1 MKNNFDRTKT
11 ETSKLGTRSLA
22 LLMFFVMLFTAIGSG
37 SVLSALAVTRGDEGA
52 DDSIAESVDVSDDFA
67 SSADLYDTE
76 ETMLGVNKDLA
87 ATGAGVDLVATG
99 ATYYIWKSESGGSS
113 SNQYTCLGASPQ
125 TFSATTGKNYYIAV
139 STSATS
145 ISTGTVR
152 LDGANVSGVSTSA
165 TGTQGFD
172 GMQGVYFA
180 MASADTVKVSYSS
193 GSKIKIEKGTSSSS
207 CTTDHKMIVTGDQ
220 QLTNTT
226 NWQNTWSGA
235 GTRNQMTYNSA
246 IGMYEIKYT
255 NIAASS
261 SASNY
266 FRFRILDLTQKGDP
280 DTSWETDKGF
290 DEGSGA
296 ITDASNILQGTS
308 KTTAGADNT
317 FQFSLKQKANITIY
331 LDDSKLDTHT
341 AIQVIVTPA
350 VSTVTAGSAKVNG
363 TVTATA
369 GTITVSN
376 GTNVA
381 YGGTVTLTATAG
393 TDYVF
398 SQWEDNSN
406 LTYNNKNAASTTA
419 TVTGSTTVNAIFVP
433 KSYML
438 TRGTGTGY
446 TITAPAT
453 ASSSKQ
459 WGTDVTITA
468 NTDDMHYIDYLYYKV
483 NNEGNEVKIG
493 DNAGSNATTL
503 TRTLSMPKSNV
514 TVYASVHER
523 ESNTITYGYC
533 TGSDGFGYINVGK
546 QHSSSTSQIEYSIES
561 GTKVL
566 EGTKVLF
573 GARPIAGKKFVGW
586 YSNQEGTGTALSTS
600 KDYVP
605 ATASGNYYAKFADAP
620 DTPDPLE
627 AGSNE
632 LVLLIYSPNNTY
644 LNLWGGYSNSNY
656 NFGSASTTTISGTTY
671 RVVRLNVTSST
682 AVSCTIHKGNNNW
695 DTESNEFSRMTKG
708 NTYRIYWDGTGKKTG
723 GTKYDYTPTATPDP
737 DKATTTYYPVKL
749 NITNPDKGVAASTYL
764 SDYFCA
770 RSSSV
775 DVYAKPSD
783 TTNMKTSIKKVSGSS
798 DTTSVIK
805 WSTAYSS
812 MTMNASATS
821 ATATVTFIPMDY
833 YKVNFSAGAGG
844 TVTATAGG
852 KAITSGTP
860 VMEGTSVTITATPN
874 SGNAVNGW
882 TASGSLTGSSTNT
895 SRTFT
900 IGADTTAKVYFS
912 ASRGTANTGTYFGW
926 AKASTDT
933 NVYPGDW
940 SNFSTTYVRDGHV
953 FAYIDNVTAGYYY
966 ISAYG
971 SAVTSS
977 SSAEDKCE
985 KQYYRTAKDTAGA
998 VWCSTEFSTYIT
1010 NLGRSEWGS
1019 NDSPC
1024 WNGRCNYG
1032 HFKVSSAVKALIID
1046 LGPDDGSGKAQTHV
1060 GDDNHKFVQ
1069 NNYRIIPV
1077 FNTDVNKVSVYA
1089 KDASYRNNTTYD
1101 YLPGIADTVIS
1112 TDTYVTGRTQHSE
1125 FETAVAT
1132 KGQSITVTT
1141 TVDSSHRGRY
1151 YVRGFSVNGVTP
1163 ELYEYSSGGVYTMT
1177 YTIPADFDDNYL
1189 EITPIYAEYNINNVR
1204 FYIENY
1210 DEAFQNTG
1218 WGNTLAVYPFYENA
1232 SGSYAQ
1238 TKHNAFGGYP
1248 GQPVIN
1254 NGGRRFIEVP
1264 TNYTTLTADGS
1275 TEDCHVKGV
1284 TLSNDYFDI
1293 VHRDYCREVDDH
1305 LQTYDYDDFYK
1316 IYKETSDGKEVN
1328 GKTKVA
1334 DQITFAFKYRTET
1347 NNFSDSSN
1355 TVTYSTTG
1363 KTVYAPY
1370 SSFTVAQK
1378 DTKFKNG
1385 WEPLLDYHD
1394 RPIDLFG
1401 KQLSSA
1407 DQTKEP
1413 LLVVSDDYAI
1423 TYAGRYATTW
1433 TVYYKDGTNYTKI
1446 AEIAPSALIVATQ
1459 ARLGTGTYPAVT
1471 DKTGYPSTDGHK
1483 LNDYSDEYQTLKA
1496 YADTPVQIT
1505 YESAIRNN
1513 SSYEKYWSMTG
1524 GSSEVAK
1531 RSDGRWFYSYEGEII
1546 NADLRID
1553 YTDEY
1558 KGEESTDW
1566 TTDTFNGNTG
1576 EVTGAT
1582 VHFTNTEDDDE
1593 GGNYELTPYHDTAD
1607 YNRDIV
1613 SNFNHYYKFAAT
1625 EGSGYIF
1632 IGWYME
1638 RDGISTAVNA
1648 DDIKNLAGK
1657 SQMTSN
1663 ATFVARYVKNPAGHI
1678 TINHTMDDGSTGTG
1692 TTYIGIEK
1700 STDGTSWT
1708 NVTGTPSN
1716 IFERADKVSVN
1727 DPDVMS
1733 YNSGYT
1739 LKVTLKTE
1747 VAADTAFDRF
1757 SANADNDEHSPNY
1770 FSSDVTTLGTTST
1783 TSFEVPVDDLF
1794 QIVEGFPKQQFDTLT
1809 YFSHTTKRPELTINH
1824 NIDPTSDSTAEGD
1837 TYVKVEVLSATN
1849 EVVTTLGGDEA
1860 DGYAKGKDLV
1870 VPSTY
1875 YNGTDDY
1882 RIKVYLKTE
1891 MKGFTQFDHFS
1902 ILSNIITNAAG
1913 PHGEVVTLSSSADQ
1927 RTKYATSTFSASA
1940 CYDRGERVLP
1950 YLSRLIVP
1958 DYKYQLKYTY
1968 PSYVKDY
1975 GDQSYT
1981 AKDSFAPE
1989 ELTEYM
1995 TLNNGDLAFQND
2007 TKKLSFICKKAP
2019 YEDNYQK
2026 KLDFSK
2032 NSSITGRGYKST
2044 DNTMILDIS
2053 VTAVNQ
2059 QLSAYFDFPY
2069 ATTQSNEFKPVV
2081 TDGKVVKTDPNRR
2094 GKTDIYGRDWF
2105 VTNDVRHEGIVGT
2118 PEFVKAPLIIYDGAT
2133 PKYFKY
2139 WSVMTEATDNNA
2151 SREYTRCY
2159 DYEFNLAIFQNC
2171 IITPMYDEI
2180 NFAARGMAAPVPD
2193 NYGTNPQSSGY
2204 DRFDPDVNREYYK
2217 TEDNGLT
2224 ITFIENSR
2232 NQYNN
2237 SDAGSAPS
2245 ERSGAADRLYSDF
2258 LLTYNYFND
2267 NVNYSKVVLRD
2278 DYASQK
2284 KAGMVIQP
2292 VAYMEKTEDGKGRI
2306 IQSDEYYNT
2315 NTKYQGATAEQIKS
2329 YIETGNVPSDMLG
2342 GKKLQDS
2349 RFDVSSLD
2357 NKNRIQYFFGMD
2369 NAEAKKNTD
2378 TKDADGILRVG
2389 EDYNNKYLVYKAFA
2403 YIGDVTEGN
2412 TLTNVVVSSRP
2423 VYFTVYKDATI
2434 QPGYYMPN
2442 TSGN

>member
-1 MKNNFDRTKT
+1 MKKTFDQTKK
-11 ETSKLGTRSLA
+11 ETAKISANAFGIRSIA
-22 LLMFFVMLFTAIGSG
+22 ILMFFVMLFTAIGSG

-52 DDSIAESVDVSDDFA
+52 DDSISESVDVSDDFA

-99 ATYYIWKSESGGSS
+99 ATYYLWKAEGNSGNTSS
-113 SNQYTCLGASPQ
+113 TYTCLGTSPQ

-172 GMQGVYFA
+172 GNQAVYFA

-207 CTTDHKMIVTGDQ
+207 CTTNHKMIVTGDQ

-246 IGMYEIKYT
+246 IGKYEIKYT
-255 NIAASS
+255 NIDASS
-261 SASNY
+261 SSSNY
-266 FRFRILDLTQKGDP
+266 FRFRILDLTAKGDP
-280 DTSWETDKGF
+280 DTSWETDKGYAQ
-290 DEGSGA
+290 GSGA

-363 TVTATA
+363 TVTAAA
-369 GTITVSN
+369 GEITVTN
-376 GTNVA
+376 GTNVP
-381 YGGTVTLTATAG
+381 YGGTVNLTATAG

-398 SQWEDNSN
+398 SQWEDNGN
-406 LTYNNKNAASTTA
+406 LSYANKNAASTTA

-433 KSYML
+433 KSYMVNK
-438 TRGTGTGY
+438 GTGTGF
-446 TITAPAT
+446 TITTP
-453 ASSSKQ
+453 SSNQSKQ
-459 WGTDVTITA
+459 WGTSVTVTA
-468 NTDDMHYIDYLYYKV
+468 KADSNYALDYLYYL
-483 NNEGNEVKIG
+483 NNNTGSEVKIG
-493 DNAGSNATTL
+493 SDATSSDITNGTM
-503 TRTLSMPKSNV
+503 TRTLSSMPKNNI
-514 TVYASVHER
+514 TVYAKVHEK
-523 ESNTITYGYC
+523 ESNTVTYGYC
-533 TGSDGFGYINVGK
+533 TGSDGLGYINVGK
-546 QHSSSTSQIEYSIES
+546 QHSTSTSQIEYSIES
-561 GTKVL
+561 GSKVL

-586 YSNQEGTGTALSTS
+586 YSNQAGTGTALSTS
-600 KDYVP
+600 QDYVP

-620 DTPDPLE
+620 DTTTVTPDPVYSSSKVRLVFKASDYDNQNKYIYTWNGPNCGNFPGKKISE
-627 AGSNE
+627 LSTYATNGNNEKYYYVEDTDSFNYILSNGSSGSTNQTAN
-632 LVLLIYSPNNTY
+632 LDANTTGTTKITYSGGSTSPTTATY
-644 LNLWGGYSNSNY
+644 TKVDI
-656 NFGSASTTTISGTTY
+656 TTT
-671 RVVRLNVTSST
+671 
-682 AVSCTIHKGNNNW
+682 
-695 DTESNEFSRMTKG
+695 
-708 NTYRIYWDGTGKKTG
+708 
-723 GTKYDYTPTATPDP
+723 TPDP

-844 TVTATAGG
+844 TVVATAGG

-874 SGNAVNGW
+874 SGNAVSGW
-882 TASGSLTGSSTNT
+882 TASGSLTGSSTNA

-912 ASRGTANTGTYFGW
+912 KSKGTSTTGTYLGYS
-926 AKASTDT
+926 KTGE
-933 NVYPGDW
+933 NPGNSGDNW
-940 SNFSTTYVRDGHV
+940 QWITTYVRNGHV
-953 FAYIDNVTAGYYY
+953 YAYIDSPTASTYYY
-966 ISAYG
+966 FQAYDVLPSNTEEKYKKMLYYG
-971 SAVTSS
+971 KSGTDASWAVT
-977 SSAEDKCE
+977 EFTKYVTDIG
-985 KQYYRTAKDTAGA
+985 RDDTSHYDG
-998 VWCSTEFSTYIT
+998 CPIMK
-1010 NLGRSEWGS
+1010 
-1019 NDSPC
+1019 
-1024 WNGRCNYG
+1024 
-1032 HFKVSSAVKALIID
+1032 FKVTSAVKAVMID
-1046 LGPDDGSGKAQTHV
+1046 LGPDDGSGNARPDLVSNTYH
-1060 GDDNHKFVQ
+1060 
-1069 NNYRIIPV
+1069 IIPI
-1077 FNTDVNKVSVYA
+1077 FNKDISKVSVYA
-1089 KDASYRNNTTYD
+1089 KDASYRGDSNYD
-1101 YLPGIADTVIS
+1101 YLSGIADTVIS
-1112 TDTYVTGRTQHSE
+1112 STTGVTNIAKQTE

-1132 KGQSITVTT
+1132 KGSSITVTT

-1177 YTIPADFDDNYL
+1177 YNIPADFDDNYL
-1189 EITPIYAEYNINNVR
+1189 EITPIYYRKDLSTVK

-1218 WGNTLAVYPFYENA
+1218 WGNTLSIYPYYQDTAN
-1232 SGSYAQ
+1232 
-1238 TKHNAFGGYP
+1238 KNNAFGGYP

-1254 NGGRRFIEVP
+1254 YGGRRFIEIP
-1264 TNYTTLTADGS
+1264 TSYNNKTIQ
-1275 TEDCHVKGV
+1275 GV

-1363 KTVYAPY
+1363 KTVHAPY

-1433 TVYYKDGTNYTKI
+1433 TVYRKNGSSYTKI

-1459 ARLGTGTYPAVT
+1459 ARLGTSTYPAVT
-1471 DKTGYPSTDGHK
+1471 DATGYPSTNNHK
-1483 LNDYSDEYQTLKA
+1483 LADYSDEYQALKA
-1496 YADTPVQIT
+1496 YANTPVQIT

-1513 SSYEKYWSMTG
+1513 SSYEKYWSMSG
-1524 GSSEVAK
+1524 GSSEVAE

-1558 KGEESTDW
+1558 IDEENTVW
-1566 TTDTFNGNTG
+1566 TTDTYKSNSNTG
-1576 EVTGAT
+1576 SVTGAT
-1582 VHFTNTEDDDE
+1582 LHFTNTANDSD
-1593 GGNYELTPYHDTAD
+1593 GPYALTDYHDTAD
-1607 YNRDIV
+1607 YEGEIV
-1613 SNFNHYYKFAAT
+1613 SNFNHYYKFVAT

-1632 IGWYME
+1632 QGWYME

-1648 DDIKNLAGK
+1648 DDVKKLTGQ

-1692 TTYIGIEK
+1692 TTYIGVEA
-1700 STDGTSWT
+1700 SNDGTNWT
-1708 NVTGTPSN
+1708 WITGNDTDH
-1716 IFERADKVSVN
+1716 FERADKFSVN
-1727 DPDVMS
+1727 DTNIMS

-1739 LKVTLKTE
+1739 LRVTLKTE

-1757 SANADNDEHSPNY
+1757 SANNDDHSPNY
-1770 FSSDVTTLGTTST
+1770 FSSDVDTSGTTST

-1794 QIVEGFPKQQFDTLT
+1794 QIVDGFPKQQFDTLT

-1837 TYVKVEVLSATN
+1837 TYVKVEVLSAGGAVKATY
-1849 EVVTTLGGDEA
+1849 GGDEA

-1882 RIKVYLKTE
+1882 SIKVYLKTE

-1902 ILSNIITNAAG
+1902 ILGYVITNAAG
-1913 PHGEVVTLSSSADQ
+1913 PNGETITLSSSTDQ
-1927 RTKYATSTFSASA
+1927 RTKFATTTFSAKA
-1940 CYDRGERVLP
+1940 CYNRGERVLP

-1958 DYKYQLKYTY
+1958 NYKYQLTYTY
-1968 PSYVKDY
+1968 PSYVKEY
-1975 GDQSYT
+1975 GNQSYT

-1995 TLNNGDLAFQND
+1995 TLNNGDLAFQD
-2007 TKKLSFICKKAP
+2007 DAKKLSFICKKAP

-2026 KLDFSK
+2026 TLDFSK
-2032 NSSITGRGYKST
+2032 NSTITDRGYSSA
-2044 DNTMILDIS
+2044 DNMMTLDIS
-2053 VTAVNQ
+2053 VTAENQ

-2069 ATTQSNEFKPVV
+2069 ATTQSNEFIPVV
-2081 TDGKVVKTDPNRR
+2081 ADGKVMMSDTNRQ

-2105 VTNDVRHEGIVGT
+2105 VTNDVRNEGVDGT
-2118 PEFVKAPLIIYDGAT
+2118 PAFVKAPLIIYDNNT

-2139 WSVMTEATDNNA
+2139 WSVMTEGTANNA

-2171 IITPMYDEI
+2171 IITPEYDDKE
-2180 NFAARGMAAPVPD
+2180 FSQRGMAGTVPTKYD
-2193 NYGTNPQSSGY
+2193 DY
-2204 DRFDPDVNREYYK
+2204 DRFDPDVNRDYYK
-2217 TEDNGLT
+2217 TADNGLT

-2237 SDAGSAPS
+2237 SGAGSAPS

-2258 LLTYNYFND
+2258 LLTYNYYD
-2267 NVNYSKVVLRD
+2267 TNVNYSKVVLRD
-2278 DYASQK
+2278 DYDGRK

-2306 IQSDEYYNT
+2306 VQSDGYYANYSDS
-2315 NTKYQGATAEQIKS
+2315 TKYQGATAEQIKS
-2329 YIETGNVPSDMLG
+2329 YIETGNVPEGMLG

-2349 RFDVSSLD
+2349 RFDVSNLD
-2357 NKNRIQYFFGMD
+2357 NKNRIQYFYGMD
-2369 NAEAKKNTD
+2369 NAVAKTSTD
-2378 TKDADGILRVG
+2378 DADADGILRVG

-2403 YIGDVTEGN
+2403 YIGDVTGGD

>member
-11 ETSKLGTRSLA
+11 ATARFSTRAIAMML
-22 LLMFFVMLFTAIGSG
+22 FFVMLLTAIGSG
-37 SVLSALAVTRGDEGA
+37 SVLSAIAADFDTVSGDAIPAAATEGSDIALNAIPSEGA
-52 DDSIAESVDVSDDFA
+52 AVDNAEEKP
-67 SSADLYDTE
+67 DLSNFE
-76 ETMLGVNKDLA
+76 ENAIVRGMKDDLA
-87 ATGAGVDLVATG
+87 AVGAGVDLAETG

-113 SNQYTCLGASPQ
+113 ANQYTCLGTSPQ

-152 LDGANVSGVSTSA
+152 LDGADVSGVSTST

-193 GSKIKIEKGTSSSS
+193 GSKIKIEKGTASSS
-207 CTTDHKMIVTGDQ
+207 CTNNHKMIVTGDK

-246 IGMYEIKYT
+246 IGKYEIKYT
-255 NIAASS
+255 NIDASS
-261 SASNY
+261 SSSNY
-266 FRFRILDLTQKGDP
+266 FRFRILDLTTKGDP
-280 DTSWETDKGF
+280 DTAWETDKGYAQ
-290 DEGSGA
+290 GSGA

-308 KTTAGADNT
+308 KTTAGDDNT
-317 FQFSLKQKANITIY
+317 FRFSLKQKANITIY
-331 LDDSKLDTHT
+331 LDDSKLSTNS
-341 AIQVIVTPA
+341 AIEVIVNPA

-376 GTNVA
+376 GTNVP
-381 YGGTVTLTATAG
+381 YGGTVNLTATAG

-398 SQWEDNSN
+398 SQWEDNGS
-406 LTYNNKNAASTTA
+406 LSYANKNAATTTA

-459 WGTDVTITA
+459 WGTNVTITA

-483 NNEGNEVKIG
+483 NNEGDEVKIG

-514 TVYASVHER
+514 TVYAKVHER
-523 ESNTITYGYC
+523 ASNTITYGYC
-533 TGSDGFGYINVGK
+533 TGSDSLGYINVGK
-546 QHSSSTSQIEYSIES
+546 QYSSSTSQIEYSIES
-561 GTKVL
+561 GGKVL

-586 YSNQEGTGTALSTS
+586 YNNQEGTGTALSTS
-600 KDYVP
+600 QDYVP
-605 ATASGNYYAKFADAP
+605 ATASGNYYAKFE
-620 DTPDPLE
+620 TPSDP
-627 AGSNE
+627 AYSSTKYR
-632 LVLLIYSPNNTY
+632 LLFLKSTYSSKDYYIYTWNGVNLGNWPGKKINT
-644 LNLWGGYSNSNY
+644 LNTLTNGN
-656 NFGSASTTTISGTTY
+656 GTTY
-671 RVVRLNVTSST
+671 YYIDSDNTFSYNLNPGGDNNKTGDKSVAKGTVTVSYTGNGDTGYSTSSY
-682 AVSCTIHKGNNNW
+682 S
-695 DTESNEFSRMTKG
+695 E
-708 NTYRIYWDGTGKKTG
+708 KTG
-723 GTKYDYTPTATPDP
+723 G
-737 DKATTTYYPVKL
+737 ATTTYYPVKL

-764 SDYFCA
+764 SNYFCA

-775 DVYAKPSD
+775 NVYAKPSD

-798 DTTSVIK
+798 DTTEVIK
-805 WSTAYSS
+805 WNTAYSS

-821 ATATVTFIPMDY
+821 ATATVTFIPKDY

-844 TVTATAGG
+844 TVAATAGG

-874 SGNAVNGW
+874 SGNAVSGW
-882 TASGSLTGSSTNT
+882 TASGSLTGSSTDT

-912 ASRGTANTGTYFGW
+912 ASRGTVNTGTYFGYG
-926 AKASTDT
+926 S
-933 NVYPGDW
+933 
-940 SNFSTTYVRDGHV
+940 SNDPYSWKFTSTYVRDGHV
-953 FAYIDNVTAGYYY
+953 FAYIDTIGTNKTFYIGAYSENPDTTEKKYNKMYYFDNT
-966 ISAYG
+966 G
-971 SAVTSS
+971 T
-977 SSAEDKCE
+977 
-985 KQYYRTAKDTAGA
+985 
-998 VWCSTEFSTYIT
+998 VWCSTEFSNYVT
-1010 NLGRSEWGS
+1010 NLGRDDDKDYYGKKCSEGK
-1019 NDSPC
+1019 
-1024 WNGRCNYG
+1024 
-1032 HFKVSSAVKALIID
+1032 FTVSSAVKALIID
-1046 LGPDDGSGKAQTHV
+1046 LGPDDGSGKAQTHQ

-1089 KDASYRNNTTYD
+1089 KDASYRNNSTFD
-1101 YLPGIADTVIS
+1101 YLPGIADTTITAVS
-1112 TDTYVTGRTQHSE
+1112 GVVTGVTSHSE

-1132 KGQSITVTT
+1132 KGQNITVTT
-1141 TVDSSHRGRY
+1141 KIGDSYKNNY
-1151 YVRGFSVNGVTP
+1151 YVKGFSVNGVTP
-1163 ELYEYSSGGVYTMT
+1163 ELYEWRSDGTYTMT
-1177 YTIPADFDDNYL
+1177 YKIPADFDDNYL
-1189 EITPIYAEYNINNVR
+1189 EITPIYYRKNLSTVQ

-1218 WGNTLAVYPFYENA
+1218 WGNTLSIYPYYQNT
-1232 SGSYAQ
+1232 SN
-1238 TKHNAFGGYP
+1238 KNNAFGGYP

-1254 NGGRRFIEVP
+1254 YGGRRFIEIP
-1264 TNYTTLTADGS
+1264 TSYNSKTIQ
-1275 TEDCHVKGV
+1275 GV

-1328 GKTKVA
+1328 GQTTAA
-1334 DQITFAFKYRTET
+1334 DQITFAFKYRTKT
-1347 NNFSDSSN
+1347 NNFSDNSTTQTYSN
-1355 TVTYSTTG
+1355 TGNTNVP
-1363 KTVYAPY
+1363 APY
-1370 SSFTVAQK
+1370 TSFAVSAK
-1378 DTKFKNG
+1378 DTKFQNG

-1433 TVYYKDGTNYTKI
+1433 TVYRKDGSNYTKI

-1459 ARLGTGTYPAVT
+1459 ARLGTSTYPAVT
-1471 DKTGYPSTDGHK
+1471 DATGYPTTTNHK
-1483 LNDYSDEYQTLKA
+1483 LADYSDEYQALKA
-1496 YADTPVQIT
+1496 YANTPVQIT
-1505 YESAIRNN
+1505 YESAIRNQDG
-1513 SSYEKYWSMTG
+1513 YVKHWSMSG
-1524 GSSEVAK
+1524 GSSEVSK

-1558 KGEESTDW
+1558 KGEESTAW
-1566 TTDTFNGNTG
+1566 TTDTFKGNTG

-1582 VHFTNTEDDDE
+1582 VHFTNTKSDAQGPYD
-1593 GGNYELTPYHDTAD
+1593 LTDYHDTAD
-1607 YNRDIV
+1607 SDEEIV
-1613 SNFNHYYKFAAT
+1613 SNFNHYYKFVAT

-1632 IGWYME
+1632 QGWYME

-1648 DDIKNLAGK
+1648 DDVKKLTGQ

-1700 STDGTSWT
+1700 SADGTTWT
-1708 NVTGTPSN
+1708 NVTGTASN

-1739 LKVTLKTE
+1739 LRVTLKTVVE
-1747 VAADTAFDRF
+1747 ADTAFDRF
-1757 SANADNDEHSPNY
+1757 SANDDEHSPNY
-1770 FSSDVTTLGTTST
+1770 FSSVVTTSGTTST

-1794 QIVEGFPKQQFDTLT
+1794 QIVDDFPKQQFDTLT
-1809 YFSHTTKRPELTINH
+1809 YFSHTTKRPELIINH
-1824 NIDPTSDSTAEGD
+1824 NLDPTSDSTAEGD
-1837 TYVKVEVLSATN
+1837 TYVKVEVLSAGGT
-1849 EVVTTLGGDEA
+1849 VVATYGGSET
-1860 DGYAKGKDLV
+1860 DGYALGEDIV
-1870 VPSTY
+1870 VPSQY
-1875 YNGTDDY
+1875 YNNTEDY

-1902 ILSNIITNAAG
+1902 ILGYVITNAAG
-1913 PHGEVVTLSSSADQ
+1913 PNGETITLTSSTDQ
-1927 RTKYATSTFSASA
+1927 RTMFATTTFSASA
-1940 CYDRGERVLP
+1940 CYTRGEHVLP

-1958 DYKYQLKYTY
+1958 DYNYELKYTY
-1968 PSYVKDY
+1968 PSYVKGY
-1975 GDQSYT
+1975 GNQSYT

-2007 TKKLSFICKKAP
+2007 AKKLSFICLKAP

-2032 NSSITGRGYKST
+2032 NSTITGRGYSSA
-2044 DNTMILDIS
+2044 DNMMKLDIS
-2053 VTAVNQ
+2053 VTAENQ

-2105 VTNDVRHEGIVGT
+2105 VTNDVRNEGISGT
-2118 PEFVKAPLIIYDGAT
+2118 PEFVKAPLIIHDGN
-2133 PKYFKY
+2133 KKLYFKY
-2139 WSVMTEATDNNA
+2139 WSVETEDTANNA

-2171 IITPMYDEI
+2171 IITPMYDETD
-2180 NFAARGMAAPVPD
+2180 FAARGMAGTVPTKYD
-2193 NYGTNPQSSGY
+2193 DYG
-2204 DRFDPDVNREYYK
+2204 RFDPDVNRDYYK

-2237 SDAGSAPS
+2237 GDAGNAPD
-2245 ERSGAADRLYSDF
+2245 ERNGAADRLYSDF
-2258 LLTYNYFND
+2258 LLTYNYYD
-2267 NVNYSKVVLRD
+2267 ANVNYSKVILRD
-2278 DYASQK
+2278 NYEGQK

-2306 IQSDEYYNT
+2306 VQSDEYYANYST
-2315 NTKYQGATAEQIKS
+2315 SNKYQGATAEQIKS
-2329 YIETGNVPSDMLG
+2329 YIETGIVPSGMLG
-2342 GKKLQDS
+2342 GQKLQDS

-2369 NAEAKKNTD
+2369 NAVAKEKTD
-2378 TKDADGILRVG
+2378 AADEDGILRVG
-2389 EDYNNKYLVYKAFA
+2389 ADYNNKYLVYKAFA
-2403 YIGDVTEGN
+2403 YIGDVTNGN

-2423 VYFTVYKDATI
+2423 VYFTVYTDATI

-2442 TSGN
+2442 TTPSGD